1 MTECIKHAY
10 TGTCINI
17 YSKLRLYSG
26 KKMKTNKDKKLEQ
39 LKSSFGQCIKSQLT
53 QRQGNGFHVDPTLY
67 III

>member
-1 MTECIKHAY
+1 
-10 TGTCINI
+10 
-17 YSKLRLYSG
+17 
-26 KKMKTNKDKKLEQ
+26 MKTNKDKKLEQ